1 MDGAFSHHSSLYYH
15 FSGVYSSLFYQKVV
29 SLQKM
34 ACDCQEY
41 EGDAYRC
48 SLENFSIL
56 ENQDAQDDN
65 TVRRIAINS
74 LYAISNLCK

>member
-1 MDGAFSHHSSLYYH
+1 
-15 FSGVYSSLFYQKVV
+15 
-29 SLQKM
+29 M

-56 ENQDAQDDN
+56 ENQDVQDDN

>member
-1 MDGAFSHHSSLYYH
+1 MGRFPIIPLYFIIFRVFIPLY
-15 FSGVYSSLFYQKVV
+15 FIKKLYLCR
-29 SLQKM
+29 KM

-56 ENQDAQDDN
+56 ENQDVQDDN